1 MTKMQGA
8 AKTNRAFQQPMTP
21 NEYNQKVSNKTI

>member
-8 AKTNRAFQQPMTP
+8 AKTNRVFQQPMTP
-21 NEYNQKVSNKTI
+21 KEYNEKVSNKTI